1 MKYAVTLKELDNY
14 FHGVRIGTILPI
26 YKIKDEDVKLLLPN
40 VDVNILKCK
49 ISDIK
54 PIEIGAEFKLNGET
68 LIYQGEHRFKNS
80 NGKEVLISNIE
91 VFE

>member
-14 FHGVRIGTILPI
+14 LHGVRIGTILPI
-26 YKIKDEDVKLLLPN
+26 YKIKDEYVKLLLPN

-68 LIYQGEHRFKNS
+68 LIYQGEHRFKTSKTNFV
-80 NGKEVLISNIE
+80 KIRM
-91 VFE
+91 

>member
-40 VDVNILKCK
+40 LDVNILKCK

-54 PIEIGAEFKLNGET
+54 PIEIGVEFKLNGEV
-68 LIYQGEHRFKNS
+68 LVYQGQHRFTDS
-80 NGKEVLISNIE
+80 NGKEVLISNVE
-91 VFE
+91 VFD